1 MTFSSHRKIEIHA
14 RLLEDNPDVDVAYG
28 SVRYFRDFRKDER
41 LLSAGGRRSHSWVP
55 ELNGSGPEI
64 LDRLLQ
70 RNILPVHSA
79 LVRRTV
85 YGDTPPF
92 DERVRS
98 GEDYLSWILLAA
110 AGARF
115 SYFDEEG
122 ARALIR
128 VHGHNMSR
136 DRLLRIRAMACAAR
150 LYEGKIRGETPPL
163 FTAALAAEGA
173 IDGSRLSAGRRFFGA
188 AREADTAFVKFKY
201 CLFAVSALV
210 MPRKL
215 LPWLLTSPV
224 PEWIYAVMR
233 K

>member
-1 MTFSSHRKIEIHA
+1 MAQCGYILEPRKIEIHA

-98 GEDYLSWILLAA
+98 GKDYLSWILLAA

-150 LYEGKIRGETPPL
+150 LYEKERFVGRHHHFSPQHWQQRVQSMVPGFPRAGDFSEQPGKQIPL
-163 FTAALAAEGA
+163 L
-173 IDGSRLSAGRRFFGA
+173 
-188 AREADTAFVKFKY
+188 
-201 CLFAVSALV
+201 
-210 MPRKL
+210 
-215 LPWLLTSPV
+215 
-224 PEWIYAVMR
+224 
-233 K
+233 